1 MLKKCT
7 GVMSAIP
14 SKLLLPQKSF
24 TKPLAYRFAFFAENT
39 TKLNM
44 MGNGCIEEKILN
56 LNNLSFSTFKIN

>member
-1 MLKKCT
+1 
-7 GVMSAIP
+7 MSAIP

-24 TKPLAYRFAFFAENT
+24 KKPLAYRFAFFAENT

-44 MGNGCIEEKILN
+44 MGNGSIEEKILN